1 MLYTERKWRT
11 VKTNTEVCCE
21 KIHIAPIFSLVGCVV
36 QHAYINK
43 QYKIKKHSAKHA
55 KTRIMPSLD
64 LVHTCSR
71 RRNLRRWLCSPSR
84 STYSRSSSISSF
96 TCCTVSS
103 SCLMATMSRFT
114 SLTSLWHDS
123 TDLVSSCSCDR
134 ISHSATVVSSCRSP
148 RCSSSSF
155 ALRFMLM
162 TLTCFCRLQ
171 PCMVLGYT
179 LRMALAL
186 APTWHDSTKYLLMA
200 TQFVLYT
207 AVHKC
212 RKHGYRR
219 HNTNKSTE
227 LNIILGCL
235 SKHSQESESQIP
247 GRAFCHFKTL
257 YYNNI
262 LKG

>member
-1 MLYTERKWRT
+1 MHLLS
-11 VKTNTEVCCE
+11 
-21 KIHIAPIFSLVGCVV
+21 FSLAGHVL
-36 QHAYINK
+36 QHAYINRHYER
-43 QYKIKKHSAKHA
+43 QHA
-55 KTRIMPSLD
+55 QTTCIVTPSL
-64 LVHTCSR
+64 LHLAHTCSR

-186 APTWHDSTKYLLMA
+186 VTTVWAPT
-200 TQFVLYT
+200 
-207 AVHKC
+207 
-212 RKHGYRR
+212 
-219 HNTNKSTE
+219 
-227 LNIILGCL
+227 
-235 SKHSQESESQIP
+235 
-247 GRAFCHFKTL
+247 
-257 YYNNI
+257 
-262 LKG
+262 